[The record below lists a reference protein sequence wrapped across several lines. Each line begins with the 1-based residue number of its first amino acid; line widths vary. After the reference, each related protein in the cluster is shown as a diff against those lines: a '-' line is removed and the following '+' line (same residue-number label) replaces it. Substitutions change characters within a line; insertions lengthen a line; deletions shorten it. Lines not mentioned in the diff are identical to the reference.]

1 MKVKYLLVVYL
12 ISIEIFYK
20 EIAEETGIDLV
31 SQNYIEQL
39 MGHCRYQEKNKYN
52 S

>member
-31 SQNYIEQL
+31 SQRL
-39 MGHCRYQEKNKYN
+39 NKTILN
-52 S
+52 N